1 MFQKVSTIFFL
12 LTISLTFT
20 GQLNIDTIFNNY
32 KHELDSFP
40 NNFYLSVALVNKQEV
55 YHIGFKKE
63 NDSIFKCRT

>member
-12 LTISLTFT
+12 LTICLNFT
-20 GQLNIDTIFNNY
+20 AQLNIDSIFNNY

-40 NNFYLSVALVNKQEV
+40 NNFYLSVALIKKNKV

-63 NDSIFKCRT
+63 ND